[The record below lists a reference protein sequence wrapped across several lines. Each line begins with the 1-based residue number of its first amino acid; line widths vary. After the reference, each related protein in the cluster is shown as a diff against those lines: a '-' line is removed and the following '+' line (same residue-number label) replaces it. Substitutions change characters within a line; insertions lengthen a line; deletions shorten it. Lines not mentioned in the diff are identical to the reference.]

1 MNEVRIADS
10 IVVGGANPL
19 LVIAGP
25 CVIESEETCL
35 QVAHSIQ
42 QICAAVGL
50 PCVFKASFDKANR
63 TSISS
68 YRGPGL
74 EKGLAILRS
83 VKEKTG
89 IAVLSD
95 VHEPS
100 QATPAAEVLDVLQV
114 PAFLCRQTDLLVACA
129 DTGLPVNIK
138 KGQFMD
144 PAAMEHAARK
154 VLSRGNSRI
163 LLCERGSCFGY
174 NDLVVDMRSIP
185 RMKALGYPVI
195 FDATHSVQAPAGLGE
210 KSGGDWRMAPTLAA
224 AAVAAGADGVF
235 LETHPDPS
243 SALSDAA
250 TMLPLEEVEPLLKK
264 LRAISALVGKG

>member
-1 MNEVRIADS
+1 MNEVSIADS

-25 CVIESEETCL
+25 CVIESEEACV
-35 QVAHSIQ
+35 QIAHSIR
-42 QICAAVGL
+42 QICAALGL

-100 QATPAAEVLDVLQV
+100 QAVPASEVLDVLQV

-144 PAAMEHAARK
+144 PAAMEHSARK

-210 KSGGDWRMAPTLAA
+210 RSGGDWRMAPTLAA

-235 LETHPDPS
+235 LETHPDPP
-243 SALSDAA
+243 SAPSDAA
-250 TMLPLEEVEPLLKK
+250 TMLPLEEIEPLLRR

>member
-1 MNEVRIADS
+1 MREVAITDS
-10 IVVGGANPL
+10 IVVGGSNPL
-19 LVIAGP
+19 LVVAGP
-25 CVIESEETCL
+25 CVIESEEVCL
-35 QVAHSIQ
+35 QVARTVQ
-42 QICAAVGL
+42 RICAGLGL
-50 PCVFKASFDKANR
+50 PYVFKASYDKANR

-83 VKEKTG
+83 VKEQTG
-89 IAVLSD
+89 VALLSD

-100 QATPAAEVLDVLQV
+100 QAGPASQVLDVLQV

-144 PAAMEHAARK
+144 PAAMEHSAAK

-163 LLCERGSCFGY
+163 LLCERGTCFGY
-174 NDLVVDMRSIP
+174 KDLVVDMRAIP
-185 RMKALGYPVI
+185 RMQALGHPVI
-195 FDATHSVQAPAGLGE
+195 FDATHSVQEPGGLGQ
-210 KSGGDWRMAPTLAA
+210 KSGGDWRLAPTLAA

-235 LETHPDPS
+235 LETHPDPA
-243 SALSDAA
+243 SAPSDAA
-250 TMLPLEEVEPLLKK
+250 TMLPLDQVEPLLEK
-264 LRAISALVGKG
+264 LRAIAALAGRG